1 MKFDVLNRFTG
12 EVQFTAEIE
21 CKDDELPSVKLGLA
35 IEWAY
40 KTRANLD
47 GANLDGA
54 YLARANLDGAN
65 LAGAYLA
72 GANLD
77 GANLAGAY
85 LARANLDGAYLARAN
100 LDGKKLIGERP
111 ILQIGGLG
119 SRNAYLVSYNT
130 EDGIKIKAG
139 CFFGTLE
146 EFENSVKEK
155 HGDNQFGKE
164 YAAAILMIK
173 SHAEIW
179 KP

>member
-1 MKFDVLNRFTG
+1 MTMKFDVLNRFTG

-54 YLARANLDGAN
+54 YLDGAYLARANLDGAY

-77 GANLAGAY
+77 GANLA
-85 LARANLDGAYLARAN
+85 GAYLARAN